1 MRIQHFALVAVL
13 LASQAFA
20 QTTQSPPT
28 DDALYRDF
36 GGQPGLV
43 ALMDDFMVR
52 LLADPRMNPFFRD
65 VDQKHVKEQLVDQF
79 CQVSGGPCKYTGK
92 DMKKSHSGVDIT
104 TSNFNALVE
113 DLQQSMDAKGIA
125 FSAQNRLLAKLAPM
139 HREIV
144 NAP

>member
-1 MRIQHFALVAVL
+1 MRIKHFVVA
-13 LASQAFA
+13 AAFMGCNAFA
-20 QTTQSPPT
+20 QTAPA
-28 DDALYRDF
+28 DDALYREF

-43 ALMDDFMVR
+43 KLMDDFMLR
-52 LLADPRMNPFFRD
+52 LLADPRMNPFFKD
-65 VDQKHVKEQLVDQF
+65 VDQKHVKEQLVDQL

-92 DMKKSHSGVDIT
+92 EMKKAHSGFDIT

-113 DLQQSMDAKGIA
+113 DLQQSMDAQGIA
-125 FSAQNRLLAKLAPM
+125 FAAQNRMLAKLAPM